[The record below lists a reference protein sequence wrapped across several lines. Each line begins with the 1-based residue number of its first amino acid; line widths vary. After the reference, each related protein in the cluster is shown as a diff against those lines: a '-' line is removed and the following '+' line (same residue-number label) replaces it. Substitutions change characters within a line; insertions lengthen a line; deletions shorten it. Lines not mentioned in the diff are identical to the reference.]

1 MGATSDAEAGGP
13 MAEIPGGDARQS
25 TAETRRQVAP
35 QAPNPRLPFRVA
47 MMIGFAWM
55 VLLLERLAAAMI
67 PAFAV
72 LALFVAVAALGVPR
86 ELPVWAHVLLLAVFA
101 AGFLFALYRGC
112 RGFRWPNRRGAL
124 RRLELDSKL
133 DHRPLTHIDDVPVGI
148 ADPAAQNLW
157 HRHRQRLL
165 AAIGRLDLGG
175 PDTGM
180 ARRDPFALRH
190 AALLLALV
198 GIVVAGSAWQRRLD
212 LALLP
217 NFSGIEAGEQI
228 TIEAWITP
236 PDYTGLP
243 PISLSYDPNRADADA
258 TKPLEVPVGSK
269 LLLQAQGLPTDGLT
283 GPATLLANEE
293 SIAFDVLD
301 ITTQRAE
308 MVLEKGNMIGV
319 QSGLGTVAEWPVR
332 LLPDMAPIPHFG
344 GDPTV
349 TERGVLRLAYEAKDD
364 YGVTDL
370 RLVVSRGSE
379 TLELK
384 LPLGRMGEAEGGGRV
399 ARGAAYQDLTAH
411 PWAGLDVEMR
421 LVARDALGQIGAS
434 APLALTLPERKFFH
448 PVARAIAEE
457 RKRLAADWQIR
468 KEVARELKMLKA
480 QPEAYEGNIAAFLGM
495 DAASRRLTRQP
506 FEASDLPPI
515 LRLMWD
521 TALDI
526 EDGGTSIALQEFRR
540 LQQELM
546 EALERGAS
554 DEEIERLMNQLQ
566 EAMNRYMQD
575 MMRQLQRAMENG
587 VPLQRLSPNGLQLSQ
602 RDLNQM
608 LQDAK
613 RMAQSGA
620 KDSAREMLEQL
631 QRMMENLQ
639 AGVPP
644 MMSPDG
650 QQGQQLANELAR
662 MMQRQQE
669 LLQQSFDAQRGQQP
683 GQQDGM
689 GEGEMDGMP
698 GEGRGAGTGAMG
710 QEQLRRDL
718 GNLMRQMG
726 QAFGDLPQGLGAA
739 EQAMRDAV
747 DALGKPDFG
756 GAADAQ
762 NEALNQLQQGLQS
775 AQQMMQRQMGLR
787 EGPGQRDQMDP
798 LGRTVKGAEDG
809 ATGNAVDTDGGRDV
823 DISSDPLQ
831 RARQI
836 FDELRQRRNDP
847 SRPKQERD
855 YLDRL
860 LKQF

>member
-1 MGATSDAEAGGP
+1 
-13 MAEIPGGDARQS
+13 MADIPGGDARQ
-25 TAETRRQVAP
+25 AVTRQAP
-35 QAPNPRLPFRVA
+35 EAPNPHLPFRVGV
-47 MMIGFAWM
+47 MIDLAWA
-55 VLLLERLAAAMI
+55 VLLLERVAAALV
-67 PAFAV
+67 PAAV
-72 LALFVAVAALGVPR
+72 VTALFFAIAWLGLPR
-86 ELPVWAHVLLLAVFA
+86 ELPVWGHVLLLAAFA
-101 AGFLFALYRGC
+101 GGLLYALYYGA
-112 RGFRWPNRRGAL
+112 RGFRWPDRKHAL

-133 DHRPLTHIDDVPVGI
+133 EHRPLTHIDDAPVGDL
-148 ADPAAQNLW
+148 ADPATRSLW
-157 HRHRQRLL
+157 LRHRQRLL
-165 AAIGRLDLGG
+165 AAIGRLDLKG
-175 PDTGM
+175 PDTGF

-190 AALLLALV
+190 GALLLALV
-198 GIVVAGSAWQRRLD
+198 ALMVAGSSWQRRLD
-212 LALLP
+212 LALVP
-217 NFSGIEAGEQI
+217 NFSGIEAGDQI

-243 PISLSYDPNRADADA
+243 PISLSYDPSAAGTDKAA
-258 TKPLEVPVGSK
+258 TLDVPVGSR
-269 LLLQAQGLPTDGLT
+269 LLMQAQGLPTDGLT
-283 GPATLLANEE
+283 GPATLLANDE
-293 SIAFDVLD
+293 SVDFDVLD
-301 ITTQRAE
+301 PVTQRAE
-308 MVLEKGNMIGV
+308 MVLQKGEVVGV
-319 QSGLGTVAEWPVR
+319 KSGLGTVTEWPVR
-332 LLPDMAPIPHFG
+332 LVPDMAPRPGFA

-349 TERGVLRLAYEAKDD
+349 TERGVLRLGYEAWDD
-364 YGVTDL
+364 YGVSDL
-370 RLVVSRGSE
+370 RLVVGRGSDS
-379 TLELK
+379 LELK
-384 LPLGRMGEAEGGGRV
+384 LPLGKASEAEGGGRV

-411 PWAGLDVEMR
+411 PWAGLDVELR

-434 APLALTLPERKFFH
+434 APMALTLPERKFFH
-448 PVARAIAEE
+448 PVARAIAEG
-457 RKRLAADWQIR
+457 RKRLAENWQAHQD
-468 KEVARELKMLKA
+468 VARELMILKT
-480 QPEAYEGNIAAFLGM
+480 QPETYDGNIAAYLGM
-495 DAASRRLTRQP
+495 DMAARRLAHQP
-506 FEASDLPPI
+506 FAPSQLPPI
-515 LRLMWD
+515 LQLMWD

-587 VPLQRLSPNGLQLSQ
+587 VPLQRMSPNGLQLSQ

-608 LQDAK
+608 LQDAR

-644 MMSPDG
+644 MMSPEG

-689 GEGEMDGMP
+689 GEGEMSEQGMP
-698 GEGRGAGTGAMG
+698 GDGRGAGSGAMG

-718 GNLMRQMG
+718 GELMRQMG

-747 DALGKPDFG
+747 EALNQPDFN
-756 GAADAQ
+756 GAANAQ

-775 AQQMMQRQMGLR
+775 AQQMMQRQMGAAP
-787 EGPGQRDQMDP
+787 GPGRRDQMDP
-798 LGRTVKGAEDG
+798 LGRPAKSEDETAGGNTTDTFGVKVPEAGALE
-809 ATGNAVDTDGGRDV
+809 
-823 DISSDPLQ
+823 

-836 FDELRQRRNDP
+836 FEELRERRNDP